1 MLANPQKSFAAV
13 VKFLGIAAPRQRIEK
28 AVRLSSFQVLKEQE
42 RRQGFRERPA
52 RMEAFFREG
61 KAGQWK
67 KVLTKEQI
75 AAIVDTHRE
84 QMARFGYLPEGF

>member
-1 MLANPQKSFAAV
+1 
-13 VKFLGIAAPRQRIEK
+13 
-28 AVRLSSFQVLKEQE
+28 
-42 RRQGFRERPA
+42 
-52 RMEAFFREG
+52 MEAFFREG

-84 QMARFGYLPEGF
+84 QMARFGYLPEGM